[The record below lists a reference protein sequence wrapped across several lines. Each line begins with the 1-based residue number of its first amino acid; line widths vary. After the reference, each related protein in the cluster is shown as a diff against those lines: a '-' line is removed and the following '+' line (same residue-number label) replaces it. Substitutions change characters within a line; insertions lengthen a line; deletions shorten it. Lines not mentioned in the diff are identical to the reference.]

1 MRTGYVQRREIPDPE
16 PRCADAGGQWRLP
29 EGRAAIANQVHQW
42 TIPVA
47 DPGNATG
54 AIADQEAHAYVVKC
68 VPSSHR

>member
-16 PRCADAGGQWRLP
+16 QWRLP